1 MPSTDSIMELKL
13 ILEGKGKWCV
23 PWSHNT
29 VVIGSFTEFLV
40 SISWIYCYMQLFN
53 CKKNSLDFLGA
64 KEWFNLQAWW
74 KAVNICHVCFMTK
87 SDFLVV
93 PNPLIE
99 RPRRDLQSF
108 LNDALR
114 PGEQSSLD
122 CKLWYSSPQKI
133 VFLLYLCGRC
143 YISIVHICHML
154 ERSSVETHS

>member
-1 MPSTDSIMELKL
+1 MVTQYRGDWKFHRVSGQHLMDLL
-13 ILEGKGKWCV
+13 L
-23 PWSHNT
+23 HA
-29 VVIGSFTEFLV
+29 VV
-40 SISWIYCYMQLFN
+40 QLQ
-53 CKKNSLDFLGA
+53 KNSLDFLGA

-74 KAVNICHVCFMTK
+74 KAVNICHGCFMTK

-122 CKLWYSSPQKI
+122 CKL
-133 VFLLYLCGRC
+133 
-143 YISIVHICHML
+143 
-154 ERSSVETHS
+154 